1 LPLIHKDQCIGA
13 IHLTNR
19 RDKKPFCQEDVSAF
33 APIAAEIATVLNQG
47 LTFRESVK
55 QFSASILHSLT
66 NAMELRF
73 SFLSGHSRRVADLAF
88 RVGKKLGIGNDE
100 ELTVIRTAAGLHD
113 IGLIGIPGSLLFKK
127 QRLTEKEMEIVRK
140 HSFLGSKLL
149 EGVPGMEETRRIIL
163 EHHENFDGS
172 GYPYG
177 LQGEEIS
184 LGARILSIA
193 EFYDS
198 ITSERPHR
206 GKLLPQEAVQLIRS
220 NTNTLFEGQVC
231 QAFLEEV
238 QNPSA
243 IGQDGLSH

>member
-1 LPLIHKDQCIGA
+1 
-13 IHLTNR
+13 
-19 RDKKPFCQEDVSAF
+19 
-33 APIAAEIATVLNQG
+33 
-47 LTFRESVK
+47 
-55 QFSASILHSLT
+55 
-66 NAMELRF
+66 MELRF